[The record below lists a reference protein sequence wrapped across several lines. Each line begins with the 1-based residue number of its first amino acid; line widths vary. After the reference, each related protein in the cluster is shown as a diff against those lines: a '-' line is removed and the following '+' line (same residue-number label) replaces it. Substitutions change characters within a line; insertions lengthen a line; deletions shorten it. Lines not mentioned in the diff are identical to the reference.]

1 MCEWEEVRR
10 KEKRLEMMEI
20 EVGKMEVGVEMM
32 MRKWQDQKKREEGGE
47 EKKRIGEADGEMKKI
62 GVEERREFVNE
73 GENWQDVGMEGTV
86 KAEGRESEW
95 AVGEWREDNLV
106 GDWLEVVMNRKKE
119 EGDSKEKER
128 EREQSKERERE
139 RAQRQRILCDVLP
152 SFSKSKREIIFI
164 LWRKLN
170 FVII

>member
-1 MCEWEEVRR
+1 
-10 KEKRLEMMEI
+10 
-20 EVGKMEVGVEMM
+20 
-32 MRKWQDQKKREEGGE
+32 MREGEWQD
-47 EKKRIGEADGEMKKI
+47 
-62 GVEERREFVNE
+62 
-73 GENWQDVGMEGTV
+73 
-86 KAEGRESEW
+86 
-95 AVGEWREDNLV
+95 
-106 GDWLEVVMNRKKE
+106 RKKE

-128 EREQSKERERE
+128 EREQSKEKERE